1 MAHQKSEFSFEGER
15 RQVTVLFADLV
26 GFTAF
31 SERAGEEAAY
41 GLMQY
46 ITKLLRSSIEEQGG
60 AVKSFTGDGVMA
72 LFGVPQ
78 ALEDAPLRA
87 CRAALSI
94 QERAVEQA
102 PVIEAN
108 HGMRPRL
115 RIGINTGLA
124 VVGQV
129 ESTDDASTT
138 ALGDAVNLASRL
150 QELCE
155 PGCVILSE
163 ATQRLVDG
171 MVESRFDG
179 ERQIRGKLDPQR
191 IFRLESI
198 RQRAGRFDAAL
209 HRGLTTFVGREL
221 QLEALERSLLNVNAG
236 VRVADVA
243 GEPGIGKS
251 RLLFEFRKRIAQSH
265 IFILSGSCSQD
276 GQRTAFL
283 PFIEVVRGSFQITSG
298 DGEAVV
304 ARKLADGLSALGL
317 FSAQNLGLML
327 NLLGLR
333 PPPDAL
339 HGLDRTLIGLR
350 TRDLLLLLLNARC
363 QLSSVLM
370 IVEDLHWID
379 SASEELL
386 TRIIEASGPLSLMI
400 VHTRRPEYQP
410 PWLTQPN
417 VSRLPLMPLSADE
430 TARIVRSRLGAV
442 QVPEA
447 LARVVAERSEGNA
460 LFAEEIATFL
470 VENAVVQRQGGELRF
485 DAAKLASTL
494 PISLQ
499 SLLSARIGCL
509 SSADRSLLQAA
520 AVIGRQFAPDL
531 LAAVVSAGDPVEPR
545 LAAIEAL
552 DLVHRLPK
560 SAEYTFKHALVR
572 DALYDSLLS
581 APRARLHQNI
591 AEEIERRS
599 NNRLVEVAEVLAHHY
614 SATACIEKAF
624 RYLSLAGR
632 KSLDVYSIEEA
643 QQFFRRAL
651 ALTETERTVADQES
665 IANAIVGLLEAT
677 FMKCDMPETR
687 RAAEF
692 YLPRLEAMGNSPQLA
707 FALYFLGSS
716 VQNDY
721 DFKAADRI
729 AKQALEVAERTGD
742 ICAIAY
748 ARMLFFNCS
757 TVLGRFPLEI
767 SERIGLQV
775 LSESEQAGD
784 NYVLNWAYF
793 CIAWDYG
800 LRGLMK
806 EARSWAQK
814 LMEAGQKRGDGRALG
829 FAHLTMA
836 WLDILDGRYVEA
848 LRNAETCLEVA
859 VTQFDRVYGAGA
871 KAIAAI
877 FTGQSDEGLRQ
888 LLELRRSAIEN
899 GLHYAASGMHG
910 PAGVGLVITGRMAE
924 GIRII
929 SKAIDDADAT
939 GDCGVGFWNR
949 IFLAEIYLEL
959 LTSRQMPPLRIVL
972 KNLRTI
978 LGTKLFGKE
987 RARAL
992 LEQANRFERLHE
1004 RGVIR
1009 ARINMD
1015 LGLLHKIEGRRAL
1028 ARQFLEK
1035 GRGPAEQQGA
1045 TFIVNKID
1053 AALAEL
1059 R

>member
-1 MAHQKSEFSFEGER
+1 
-15 RQVTVLFADLV
+15 
-26 GFTAF
+26 
-31 SERAGEEAAY
+31 
-41 GLMQY
+41 
-46 ITKLLRSSIEEQGG
+46 
-60 AVKSFTGDGVMA
+60 
-72 LFGVPQ
+72 
-78 ALEDAPLRA
+78 
-87 CRAALSI
+87 
-94 QERAVEQA
+94 
-102 PVIEAN
+102 
-108 HGMRPRL
+108 
-115 RIGINTGLA
+115 
-124 VVGQV
+124 
-129 ESTDDASTT
+129 
-138 ALGDAVNLASRL
+138 
-150 QELCE
+150 
-155 PGCVILSE
+155 
-163 ATQRLVDG
+163 
-171 MVESRFDG
+171 
-179 ERQIRGKLDPQR
+179 
-191 IFRLESI
+191 
-198 RQRAGRFDAAL
+198 
-209 HRGLTTFVGREL
+209 
-221 QLEALERSLLNVNAG
+221 
-236 VRVADVA
+236 
-243 GEPGIGKS
+243 
-251 RLLFEFRKRIAQSH
+251 
-265 IFILSGSCSQD
+265 
-276 GQRTAFL
+276 
-283 PFIEVVRGSFQITSG
+283 VRGSFHIASG
-298 DGEAVV
+298 DGETAV
-304 ARKLADGLSALGL
+304 AHKLADGLNMLGLSSAL
-317 FSAQNLGLML
+317 NLGLML

-333 PPPDAL
+333 PLPDAL
-339 HGLDRTLIGLR
+339 HGLDGALIGLR
-350 TRDLLLLLLNARC
+350 TRDLLLLLLNAKC

-379 SASEELL
+379 SASEELF
-386 TRIIEASGPLSLMI
+386 TRIIEANGRLPLMI
-400 VHTRRPEYQP
+400 VHTRRPEYRP
-410 PWLTQPN
+410 PWLDQPK
-417 VSRLPLMPLSADE
+417 VSRLLLEPLSAGE
-430 TARIVRSRLGAV
+430 TARIVRSRLGTA

-447 LARVVAERSEGNA
+447 LARIVAERSEGNA

-470 VENAVVQRQGGELRF
+470 VENAVVQREGGELRF
-485 DAAKLASTL
+485 DAAELASTL
-494 PISLQ
+494 PISLR

-509 SSADRSLLQAA
+509 SSTDRQLLQAA

-552 DLVHRLPK
+552 DLVHRHPR
-560 SAEYTFKHALVR
+560 SADYTFKHALVR

-599 NNRLVEVAEVLAHHY
+599 DNRFGEVAEVLAHHY

-624 RYLSLAGR
+624 RYLSMAGR

-665 IANAIVGLLEAT
+665 IANAIVGLLEAS

-687 RAAEF
+687 RAAKY
-692 YLPRLEAMGNSPQLA
+692 YLPRLEAMGDSPQLA

-742 ICAIAY
+742 ICATAY

-757 TVLGRFPLEI
+757 TVLGRFPLEQ
-767 SERIGLQV
+767 SERIGLRV

-806 EARSWAQK
+806 EAQSWALK
-814 LMEAGQKRGDGRALG
+814 LMEAGQERGDGRALG

-836 WLDILDGRYVEA
+836 WLAILDGRYSEA
-848 LRNAETCLEVA
+848 LGNAETCLEVA

-877 FTGQSDEGLRQ
+877 FIGQSDEGLRQ
-888 LLELRRSAIEN
+888 LLELRRSAIES

-924 GIRII
+924 GIRLI
-929 SKAIDDADAT
+929 KRAIDDADAT

-959 LTSRQMPPLRIVL
+959 LASRQMPPLRIVL
-972 KNLRTI
+972 KNLGTI
-978 LGTKLFGKE
+978 VGAKLFGKG

-1015 LGLLHKIEGRRAL
+1015 LGLLHKIKGQRAL

-1053 AALAEL
+1053 TALADL
-1059 R
+1059 H